1 MVPPWV
7 ITAARVPWLVNSR
20 ASSLMSATGTAHSA
34 LYCSRECSR
43 LASASSWKQL
53 LTASAPPGVGTLS
66 ATQSRARS
74 HCPAGVGSSLSA
86 SITSTASPSP

>member
-43 LASASSWKQL
+43 LASASSWKLL
-53 LTASAPPGVGTLS
+53 LTANAPPGVEMLR
-66 ATQSRARS
+66 ATQSRACSQR
-74 HCPAGVGSSLSA
+74 PAGVGSSLPS
-86 SITSTASPSP
+86 STTSTASPSP